1 MKTPTVGHALAMGLA
16 VSFAAA
22 NPLSFPLPADNATC
36 TTTSWVDLAPPAA
49 VTSPTAVTVTKYSTV
64 VYQHTAVDC
73 GGCGH
78 LQVATRVQDSLP
90 LETVTSAGAATITR
104 GYCAG
109 QGFFFPMETGALMR
123 RHFEMVDPLEYDAN
137 DGDSGVLIQG
147 DDDDEDCVARV
158 MEGPP
163 YIDMGDTS
171 VAFATTVTLT
181 RTVNCGSC
189 TKASPIPIHVSPP
202 HLGTYKATMTIDAP
216 YKTTQLVCGKT
227 LPTDA
232 AEANEKKKGKSKS
245 KKHSKTK
252 PPKKTKPTPKVTET
266 WPPPLEVHTVYGK
279 GRTTAE
285 CFYNYALYPDRLDH
299 TRKIWTSTFT
309 SVAHKKCDHCGL
321 IWFTAPYDPPVPES
335 VFTTTVFKKGRK
347 TATAMACSD

>member
-1 MKTPTVGHALAMGLA
+1 MKNPSAGHAALVMGLA
-16 VSFAAA
+16 ASFAAA
-22 NPLSFPLPADNATC
+22 TPFSLPLPLPADNSSC

-49 VTSPTAVTVTKYSTV
+49 SVTARAATAVTVTKYSTV
-64 VYQHTAVDC
+64 VYQHTAVNC

-78 LQVATRVQDSLP
+78 LEVATRVVQDALP
-90 LETVTSAGAATITR
+90 VETVTFAGAATITR

-109 QGFFFPMETGALMR
+109 HGFFPLETGGARVR

-147 DDDDEDCVARV
+147 DDDDEDCVASV
-158 MEGPP
+158 LEAPSFF
-163 YIDMGDTS
+163 DMDSTS
-171 VAFATTVTLT
+171 VAYKTTITLT
-181 RTVNCGSC
+181 RTIDCGSC
-189 TKASPIPIHVSPP
+189 TKASPVPVPVNPP
-202 HLGTYKATMTIDAP
+202 HPGPYNATMTVDMP
-216 YKTTQLVCGKT
+216 FKTTKLICGKT
-227 LPTDA
+227 LPTDGV
-232 AEANEKKKGKSKS
+232 EGKKKKQKP
-245 KKHSKTK
+245 KKPS
-252 PPKKTKPTPKVTET
+252 KTKPTPIVTEA